1 MPTFEED
8 DKLFEMYTRYVSS
21 THGIPDDFDTW
32 VSNEYGDSKKRSRSI
47 RRNNNG
53 RNYDY

>member
-8 DKLFEMYTRYVSS
+8 DQLFEKYTRYVSS

-32 VSNEYGDSKKRSRSI
+32 VFNEYNGSKKRSRSV
-47 RRNNNG
+47 RKNNG
-53 RNYDY
+53 GREYDY